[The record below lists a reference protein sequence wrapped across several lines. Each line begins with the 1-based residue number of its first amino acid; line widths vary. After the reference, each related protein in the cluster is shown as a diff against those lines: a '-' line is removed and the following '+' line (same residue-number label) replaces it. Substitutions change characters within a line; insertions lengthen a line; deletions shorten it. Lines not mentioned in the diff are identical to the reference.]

1 MELFKDTNIDFL
13 GVKWI
18 CIAGSCILILIG
30 VVSIMAH
37 GGLRLGIDFSGGTQI
52 VLKFNSHPEPGKI
65 EKILKPLNI
74 GLEGVQRYD
83 EPSKDEVLIR
93 VKQQAR
99 EGRDITQEVFN
110 ALSRALNPG
119 AAAGRI
125 DVNVQGRDTL
135 AAALQNADP
144 DNVAGQ
150 PGEASAAHYRAVGEA
165 IVAHR
170 SELGLY
176 RSPAEFAGI
185 AGASRAVQAWLG
197 QNTVIGPFTL
207 FSSANVGP
215 QVGHD
220 LRTKAMWAIV
230 LSTLAMLAYIAF
242 RFDFKFGVGAIVA
255 IMHDTVITI
264 GILSMLNREFTLVVV
279 AALLTLVGYSM
290 NDTVVVY
297 DRIRENMRRSR
308 RDPLSKLINDS
319 INQTLS
325 RTVISSG
332 LTFLVVLALF
342 LLGGEVLNTF
352 ALTLVIGIIVG
363 TYSSIYVAAPIVVI
377 WNEWQDKRR
386 LAAAP
391 ARAAGKGASGSKKSG
406 KR

>member
-13 GVKWI
+13 RVKWI
-18 CIAGSCILILIG
+18 CIAASWVLILIG
-30 VVSIMAH
+30 VVSIVAH

-110 ALSRALNPG
+110 ALSRALGPG
-119 AAAGRI
+119 GPAGKI

-135 AAALQNADP
+135 AAALQRADP

-150 PGEASAAHYRAVGEA
+150 PGEAAAAHYRAVGEA
-165 IVAHR
+165 IVSHR

-176 RSPAEFAGI
+176 RTPANFAGI
-185 AGASRAVQAWLG
+185 AGISPAVRAWLG

-220 LRTKAMWAIV
+220 LRSKAMWAIV

-255 IMHDTVITI
+255 IMHDTIITI
-264 GILSMLNREFTLVVV
+264 GILSLLNREFTLVVV

-297 DRIRENMRRSR
+297 DRIRENMRRNQRLDQSDAFADRHELGPHVPRRSR
-308 RDPLSKLINDS
+308 ALPSGRRGAQHVRPDTRHRHHRRHVFFDLRGFADRGDLERVAGQAPRRGRSRPRRREGVLRLQEIRQTIN
-319 INQTLS
+319 
-325 RTVISSG
+325 
-332 LTFLVVLALF
+332 
-342 LLGGEVLNTF
+342 
-352 ALTLVIGIIVG
+352 
-363 TYSSIYVAAPIVVI
+363 
-377 WNEWQDKRR
+377 
-386 LAAAP
+386 
-391 ARAAGKGASGSKKSG
+391 
-406 KR
+406 